1 MTKCFFLGA
10 VISLLASVASG
21 QALSVEDLEAQIDAE
36 LSKGNEYVELL
47 NDPDPARA
55 LKAME
60 LMLDSGDEVLVNVAL
75 GYGIYSPDQNVRN
88 LAIKSFLETSPRLE
102 IQFDG
107 KKADRADL
115 EIVMNNRY
123 GLSPNEDGYAVTTL
137 DIEGY
142 NSDANCYFIKNHIA
156 NSKCLMKIVGE
167 VVQYRST
174 DGRWYEMQ
182 FLDAG
187 ALTAATIQKGS
198 ANTDVAV
205 TVTIP
210 LR

>member
-1 MTKCFFLGA
+1 MTKCFFWGA
-10 VISLLASVASG
+10 ALSILAGAASAQSLSVADL
-21 QALSVEDLEAQIDAE
+21 QAKIDAE

-60 LMLDSGDEVLVNVAL
+60 LMLESGDDVLVKAAL
-75 GYGIYSPDQNVRN
+75 DYGIYSPDKNVRN
-88 LAIKSFLETSPRLE
+88 LAIKSFLDTSPRLE

-115 EIVMNNRY
+115 ERVIGSLY
-123 GLSPNEDGYAVTTL
+123 GLNPNEDGYAVTTL

-142 NSDANCYFIKNHIA
+142 DSDANCYIMKNRIA
-156 NSKCLMKIVGE
+156 NSSCLLKIVGE

-174 DGRWYEMQ
+174 DQRWYEME
-182 FLDAG
+182 FLDSG
-187 ALTAATIQKGS
+187 ALTAATIQSYNVRAEVK
-198 ANTDVAV
+198 
-205 TVTIP
+205 VTIP